1 MTAYTASPGPFKARE
16 ADQEATLEG
25 FEDNLEMMVRVFRLS
40 RRTHPTAGA
49 KIEFDDAEKKA
60 CSSWRGART

>member
-16 ADQEATLEG
+16 ADPEATLEG
-25 FEDNLEMMVRVFRLS
+25 FEDYLEMMVRVFRLS
-40 RRTHPTAGA
+40 RRIHPTTGA
-49 KIEFDDAEKKA
+49 KIEMPRRGT